1 VDFIATPFILF
12 ERTKQHLARLTQA
25 HEQREFVLC
34 YGPAWTAGKTSL
46 IDFWL
51 QQAQEAT
58 GKEPAPCPLA
68 VRARIPVTHVLS
80 YAAGS
85 DASTVTV
92 TLFGEMLRHMEYSAI
107 AAQQDVLLRD
117 GLFRHHYA
125 PFGSRYEQMNIAES
139 FERVATKLA
148 ERGTEIIVVDNA
160 HLLDA
165 VTVRWLWRLRKSLA
179 ATPTLVFCGR
189 EQPAHYPNL
198 SDILVQTPEV
208 LAEATR
214 LSLPGHTADELH
226 HILTATG
233 RAIYE
238 HLTARVGQADAVQLP
253 VPLQLESVYAA
264 LVAHEHD
271 KVHAAQE
278 LLGSIGR
285 ERTFDA
291 SLESIEEVIQ
301 RVMRYETSGEAL

>member
-125 PFGSRYEQMNIAES
+125 PI
-139 FERVATKLA
+139 
-148 ERGTEIIVVDNA
+148 
-160 HLLDA
+160 DA
-165 VTVRWLWRLRKSLA
+165 VTVRWLWRLRTCLA
-179 ATPTLVFCGR
+179 ATPTLIFCGR

-238 HLTARVGQADAVQLP
+238 YLTVRVGQAGVVHLP

-271 KVHAAQE
+271 KMHAAQE
-278 LLGSIGR
+278 VLGSIGR

-291 SLESIEEVIQ
+291 SLESIEEVMQ
-301 RVMRYETSGEAL
+301 RVMRYETSGGSL

>member
-1 VDFIATPFILF
+1 VDFIANPFVLF

-25 HEQREFVLC
+25 HALREFVLC
-34 YGPAWTAGKTSL
+34 YGPAWAAGKTSL

-51 QQAQEAT
+51 QQVQEKKD
-58 GKEPAPCPLA
+58 KETAPCPLA

-85 DASTVTV
+85 DASTVTTAV
-92 TLFGEMLRHMEYSAI
+92 FGEMLLHMEYCAS
-107 AAQQDVLLRD
+107 AAQHPVVLRD
-117 GLFRHHYA
+117 GLFRHHYPPMA
-125 PFGSRYEQMNIAES
+125 GRYEQTNIAES
-139 FERVATKLA
+139 FERVATKLT
-148 ERGTEIIVVDNA
+148 ERGTEIIVIDNA

-179 ATPTLVFCGR
+179 ATPTLIFCGR

-208 LAEATR
+208 LVDATR
-214 LSLPGHTADELH
+214 LSLSAHTRDELH

-238 HLTARVGQADAVQLP
+238 YLTIRLGQVGVVHLP

-264 LVAHEHD
+264 LVAHERD
-271 KVHAAQE
+271 KVQTAQE

-285 ERTFDA
+285 EQTFDA
-291 SLESIEEVIQ
+291 SLESIEEVMQ
-301 RVMRYETSGEAL
+301 RVVCHETFGGSL